1 MSAGNVDNPNSSET
15 VIAGTGPIIENLHS
29 SYPAGLDAQTLIN
42 QYSPGATT
50 VSGCDTTGTCGTLPT
65 PFPPTDPANATAAGQ
80 TSLINGNADIH
91 GGGGSGVLIVNGD
104 LTIHGGGFQWY
115 GLILVKG
122 TVTFQGGGSAGTNI
136 IGAVIAGQD
145 ANANSDTTLGGS
157 VVINMDT
164 CAISNSFKGQPL
176 HYISARELLY

>member
-1 MSAGNVDNPNSSET
+1 D
-15 VIAGTGPIIENLHS
+15 L
-29 SYPAGLDAQTLIN
+29 
-42 QYSPGATT
+42 
-50 VSGCDTTGTCGTLPT
+50 
-65 PFPPTDPANATAAGQ
+65 
-80 TSLINGNADIH
+80 H

-176 HYISARELLY
+176 HFIAARELLY